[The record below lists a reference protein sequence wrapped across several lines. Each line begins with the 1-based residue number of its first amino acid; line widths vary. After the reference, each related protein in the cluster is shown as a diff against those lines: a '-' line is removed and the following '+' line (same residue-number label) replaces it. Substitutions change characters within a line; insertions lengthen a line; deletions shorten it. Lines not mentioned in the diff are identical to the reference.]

1 MTTAYRYGT
10 SPMGHVFAE
19 ARLESGTEIQF
30 VGCREYVLM
39 GMKPLSNPKWT
50 MIPVRDPDRFGDNW
64 WTVKGLKA
72 WLAVFDE
79 PANGGEGQ

>member
-1 MTTAYRYGT
+1 MALTYRYGS
-10 SPMGHVFAE
+10 SPMGHVYAE
-19 ARLESGTEIQF
+19 ARMPSGTEIQF

-50 MIPVRDPDRFGDNW
+50 MIPIRGPERFGSEW

-72 WLAVFDE
+72 WVAEFDE
-79 PANGGEGQ
+79 IASDEEG